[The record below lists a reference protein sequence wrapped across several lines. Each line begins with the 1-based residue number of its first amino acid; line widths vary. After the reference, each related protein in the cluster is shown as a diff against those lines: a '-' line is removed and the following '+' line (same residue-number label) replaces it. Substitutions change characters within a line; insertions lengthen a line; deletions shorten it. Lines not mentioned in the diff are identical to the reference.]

1 MPAPRKRRVYE
12 IDSTKLSELELN
24 RIIPIAE
31 AVELSSI
38 SDDGWRRHH
47 ADKLIQLTP
56 KRVGVRL
63 RHALFID

>member
-1 MPAPRKRRVYE
+1 MPASHKRRVY
-12 IDSTKLSELELN
+12 DDPTKLSELELS
-24 RIIPIAE
+24 RIIPISE

-47 ADKLIQLTP
+47 ADKLIKLTP

>member
-12 IDSTKLSELELN
+12 TDPTKLSEIELN
-24 RIIPIAE
+24 RIIPIRD
-31 AVELSSI
+31 AVELSSV

-47 ADKLIQLTP
+47 SDKLIQLTP

>member
-12 IDSTKLSELELN
+12 IDPTKLSEVEKN
-24 RIIPIAE
+24 RIIPLAE

-47 ADKLIQLTP
+47 ASKLIKLSP
-56 KRVGVRL
+56 KRIGVRL